1 MPYSNQETKPH
12 SFFDQ
17 VIDYCWRVAIEDT
30 SSDGAEAER
39 TQKYR
44 KFWELMSPCFTGD
57 WDVIT
62 GVMTVKKEDIDAL
75 L

>member
-39 TQKYR
+39 TQQYR
-44 KFWELMSPCFTGD
+44 KFWELMSLYFTGD
-57 WDVIT
+57 WDVFT
-62 GVMTVKKEDIDAL
+62 GVTTVKKEDINAL